1 MNTATVYPAEAPRSL
16 KARILGSPSAGPLLV
31 LFGFCVIFALTNP
44 RFLATHNLSIILQQ
58 TVVIGALAIG
68 QTLVILTAGI
78 DLAVG
83 AICVLGTIV
92 AGKLANLG
100 YDPVLSMG
108 IAVLICTAAG
118 FAAGGLV
125 SGLRLPPFIVTL
137 GILGILTAALRL
149 ISEGG
154 RLPGA

>member
-1 MNTATVYPAEAPRSL
+1 MNTATVSDAETPRSL
-16 KARILGSPSAGPLLV
+16 KARILGTPSVGPLLV
-31 LFGFCVIFALTNP
+31 LLGFCVIFALTNP

-58 TVVIGALAIG
+58 TVIIGVLAIG

-92 AGKLANLG
+92 AGKLVNLG

-108 IAVLICTAAG
+108 FAILLCTAAG
-118 FAAGGLV
+118 LAAGGLV

-137 GILGILTAALRL
+137 GI
-149 ISEGG
+149 
-154 RLPGA
+154 